1 MEFKILHRRALSAA
15 RKLFTA
21 EIELL
26 DLLAAIESCAGFW
39 SSGYTSLHVY
49 CTDGLGL
56 SDDIAYRLVRVARK
70 CQEVPGL
77 RTALAAQRFTLS
89 KAGVIVG
96 VLTRENQAHWFALAE
111 TLTKRELEREV
122 ANENPESPGREHAR
136 EQGNGYV
143 RLEFSIRTETHQLL
157 QRSLELVAQKTG
169 VSPSIA
175 DTLHFV
181 LTKFVAK
188 EDPVEKA
195 DRNESNFGP
204 GTKNLTKNRHIV
216 RARDRGRCQFGMP
229 NGKICGERK
238 WVDIHHIVPTSMG
251 GSDEPE
257 NLITLC
263 SAHHRIV
270 HKAMQEGAPLH

>member
-1 MEFKILHRRALSAA
+1 MEFKILHRRALAAA
-15 RKLFTA
+15 RKLFAA

-26 DLLAAIESCAGFW
+26 DLLGLIEKCAGFW

-49 CTDGLGL
+49 CTDALGL
-56 SDDIAYRLVRVARK
+56 SDDNAYRLVRVARK

-77 RTALAAQRFTLS
+77 RTALVAQRFTLS
-89 KAGVIVG
+89 KAGVIVA
-96 VLTRENQAHWFALAE
+96 VLTRENQERWFSLAE
-111 TLTKRELEREV
+111 ALTKRELEREV
-122 ANENPESPGREHAR
+122 ANENPEAPGRERTR
-136 EQGNGYV
+136 EQGNGFV
-143 RLEFSIRTETHQLL
+143 RLEFSVRTETHQLL

-169 VSPSIA
+169 ESPSIA

-181 LTKFVAK
+181 LTKFVTK

-195 DRNESNFGP
+195 DRNESKFGP
-204 GTKNLTKNRHIV
+204 GTKNLTKSRHIV

-229 NGKICGERK
+229 NGKICGEKK
-238 WVDIHHIVPTSMG
+238 WVDIHHIIPSSMG

-263 SAHHRIV
+263 AAHHRIV
-270 HKAMQEGAPLH
+270 HKAAQEGTPLH